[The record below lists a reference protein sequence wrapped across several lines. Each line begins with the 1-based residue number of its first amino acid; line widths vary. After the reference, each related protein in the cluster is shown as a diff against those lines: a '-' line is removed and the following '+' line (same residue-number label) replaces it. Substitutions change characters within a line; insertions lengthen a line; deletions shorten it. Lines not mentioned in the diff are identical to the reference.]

1 MGWFLYDNGPRHE
14 MGKHVNAPSK
24 MFDRVLNKAS
34 EVIYVDLL
42 SLSLTLKK
50 FVFIDFTIFGKL
62 LTCYS
67 VFFLIYLGPKK

>member
-34 EVIYVDLL
+34 EVN
-42 SLSLTLKK
+42 KA
-50 FVFIDFTIFGKL
+50 FIANFEKICL
-62 LTCYS
+62 Y
-67 VFFLIYLGPKK
+67 